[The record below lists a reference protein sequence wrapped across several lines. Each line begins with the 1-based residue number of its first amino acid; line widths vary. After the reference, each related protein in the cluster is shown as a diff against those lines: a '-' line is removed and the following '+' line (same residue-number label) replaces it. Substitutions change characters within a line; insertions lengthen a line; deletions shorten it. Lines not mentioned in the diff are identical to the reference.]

1 MDQND
6 LKILTEKLLPAPGG
20 NGEKSLYS
28 KGRAKK
34 IWGELCASQVEAR
47 REHLKVIG
55 DKKRVRSENV
65 REFGFEEK
73 FRSTV
78 GKILEVHW
86 GEVGL
91 ELEGK
96 MKEVGEL
103 GGGYGDAGRKY
114 LDWFDVY

>member
-6 LKILTEKLLPAPGG
+6 LKTLTEKLLPAFGG
-20 NGEKSLYS
+20 KGEKSLYS

-34 IWGELCASQVEAR
+34 IWGELCASEVDAR
-47 REHLKVIG
+47 KEHLKVIG
-55 DKKRVRSENV
+55 DRNRVRSENV
-65 REFGFEEK
+65 KEFGFGEK
-73 FRSTV
+73 FKSTV

-103 GGGYGDAGRKY
+103 GGAYGDKGRKY
-114 LDWFDVY
+114 LNWFDVY